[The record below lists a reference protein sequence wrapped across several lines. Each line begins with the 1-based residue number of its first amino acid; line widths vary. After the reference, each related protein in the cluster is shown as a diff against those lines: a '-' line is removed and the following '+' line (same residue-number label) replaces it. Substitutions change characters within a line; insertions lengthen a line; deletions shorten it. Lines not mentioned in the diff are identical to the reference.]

1 MGLEKEGGGGKEL
14 RVLLIQGGIMEKALE
29 KINH

>member
-1 MGLEKEGGGGKEL
+1 MGLEKEGGGKEL